1 MNEWMNELIL
11 DTACWNG
18 CYPLLRMLTL
28 NSIPFLWVPS
38 LGVEYRTSGWRQSS
52 LMVFTFHPIF
62 FFPGGG
68 VLKDKLRHTLTF
80 LSIYLKVKVKALAVQ
95 SCPTLFDPMNKAHQ
109 APLSMGFS
117 KARILEWVAMTFSRG
132 SSQPGIEPRSPM
144 LQADSLLCEPSG
156 KYLFQLAVPNR
167 KQLVV
172 LHPRELGARLIEKIQ
187 EASQRKDSIGY
198 SLSSAL
204 LGKA

>member
-1 MNEWMNELIL
+1 
-11 DTACWNG
+11 
-18 CYPLLRMLTL
+18 
-28 NSIPFLWVPS
+28 
-38 LGVEYRTSGWRQSS
+38 
-52 LMVFTFHPIF
+52 MVFTFHPIFF

-80 LSIYLKVKVKALAVQ
+80 LSIYLKVKVKVLAVQ
-95 SCPTLFDPMNKAHQ
+95 SCPTLFDPMDKAHQ

-187 EASQRKDSIGY
+187 EASQRKDLIGY